1 MKWILSA
8 CLIMQVL
15 GCTTFNH
22 IEAVSPD
29 VGYLTQDVDS
39 IQPTLAWNFDEYYT
53 GTYDLVIYT
62 RGEVKRWGKSNPQKV
77 VYFKK
82 GIQGTSHTVTEPLN
96 ENYRYYWAVK
106 MSNDNSED
114 AWARYNYYFFGGFF
128 AFWLLDAPFRFDIE
142 LTQTNSIPDNLVLN

>member
-1 MKWILSA
+1 MKWILSTI
-8 CLIMQVL
+8 LIIHL
-15 GCTTFNH
+15 SGCTTFNH
-22 IEAVSPD
+22 IEAINPD
-29 VGYLTQDVDS
+29 VGYLTEDVNT
-39 IQPTLAWNFDEYYT
+39 ILPTLEWDLDEHYT

-62 RGEVKRWGKSNPQKV
+62 RGEVKRWGKSNPQEI

-82 GIQGTSHTVTEPLN
+82 GIQGTSHKITQPLN

-128 AFWLLDAPFRFDIE
+128 AFWWLDAPFRFDID
-142 LTQTNSIPDNLVLN
+142 LTQLDNSSNSVVAN